1 MYFFYKTIII
11 LKIKN
16 DMAMTLAKLLNRTL
30 LISKIIFSNT
40 VFSFKTKNVGYLKPC
55 MPNLKKM
62 DHKTL
67 QEKRIKVG
75 TPNPISV
82 YYSVCPSLIKNNRV
96 IIAWRI
102 HKVKHDFLSGNR

>member
-1 MYFFYKTIII
+1 
-11 LKIKN
+11 
-16 DMAMTLAKLLNRTL
+16 MTLAKLLNRTL

-40 VFSFKTKNVGYLKPC
+40 VYSSETKNVGYLKPC

-62 DHKTL
+62 DYKTL

-75 TPNPISV
+75 MPNPISV

-96 IIAWRI
+96 IIALFIKLNMIFYQETVRSYNLLFSI
-102 HKVKHDFLSGNR
+102 